1 MSKIYNKN
9 AREKSLLEEAYTGV
23 YKEGAV
29 DVELE
34 SWWEYDPHDVVVKV
48 YHGALHAMPPAQGT
62 PEYERNFEK
71 IFTWLEGKYPQHS
84 EDGEDKDFRDEQR
97 DQDPHRH
104 KGLSDFE
111 AEQRDQDPHRHE
123 DEDAEGVL
131 GNLAKGIGRGLGDVA
146 SGVGRVGLAAGG
158 AGVAAAGGAL
168 GAAINIAKTLTAD
181 QLKALGE
188 YALEK
193 AAGGEEDAEM
203 EFDERGF
210 VKNTEAGYEREG
222 DHDKFVKIAHE
233 ALEMIKD
240 ELHIGGHGEDIN
252 INELTDGH
260 NQLSRA
266 LIALLGEEQAIDI
279 MGGQAERQA
288 QAEQDFKPAYGEY

>member
-23 YKEGAV
+23 YNEAAV

-48 YHGALHAMPPAQGT
+48 YHGALHAMPPGEGT
-62 PEYERNFEK
+62 PEYEANSEK
-71 IFTWLEGKYPQHS
+71 IFTWLKGKYPQ
-84 EDGEDKDFRDEQR
+84 
-97 DQDPHRH
+97 PV
-104 KGLSDFE
+104 
-111 AEQRDQDPHRHE
+111 
-123 DEDAEGVL
+123 EDAEGVL

-193 AAGGEEDAEM
+193 AAGGEEDAEA
-203 EFDERGF
+203 EYDARGF
-210 VKNTEAGYEREG
+210 VKNTEAGLEREDNIKYSEG
-222 DHDKFVKIAHE
+222 LRDHDKFVKIAHE
-233 ALEMIKD
+233 ALDMIKD
-240 ELHIGGHGEDIN
+240 ELHIGGYGEDIN

-288 QAEQDFKPAYGEY
+288 QAEVDFKPADGREY